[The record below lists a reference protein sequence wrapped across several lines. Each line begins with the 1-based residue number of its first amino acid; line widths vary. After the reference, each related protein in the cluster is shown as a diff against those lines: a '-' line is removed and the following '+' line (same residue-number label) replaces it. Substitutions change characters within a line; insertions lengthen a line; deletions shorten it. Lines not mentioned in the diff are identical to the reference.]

1 MNKDKSKLIIE
12 DHKSDFIFKKKES
25 GLNIQFNRV
34 AFIFFVFFII
44 YLIYTIHLIHL
55 GLRKDNLKKINNLPQ
70 FNNQLYRADIIDING
85 NYLVKTVKSIDIG
98 LKTSDIINKKKLLL
112 SLNII
117 FPDKNFYEIKKKI
130 ENKNFFYL
138 EKKISEENY
147 EKIMQLGDKS
157 LIPEEKVLRMYPQ
170 KNLFSH
176 VLGQIDDD
184 NNGISGL
191 EKSLNEEL
199 KKSQEPIKLT
209 LDKDIQFLIRKELI
223 KYQEI
228 FKSNGSAA
236 ILMDVNNGNILSL
249 VSLPDFNPN
258 ERQNVTDVNYIN
270 RVTKGTYELGSVFKA
285 FTFASALNEKL
296 IKPETKFLNL
306 PKSIKCDKYRIG
318 EYDNEIPSNLTAEQ
332 ILIRSGN
339 IGSVRI
345 AQKVGA
351 EKFKLFLEK
360 VGVLSEID
368 FDIEEVAPQ
377 KNYDFG
383 KCRLATAS
391 FGHGV
396 ATTIL
401 QLAKGYAVLS
411 NGGYEIKPTLI
422 YREKKINKKNERI
435 LNKGISKQVVSALR
449 KIVNTEEGTAKFADV
464 QSYEIGG
471 KTGTADQPEGGAYSE
486 AKINTFASIFPT
498 SNPQF
503 VFVVMLDTPKK
514 SKDYYYKYRHQ
525 KGGWKGTLYNTAGWT
540 SVELAGKVIDKIG
553 PILATKY
560 IEVNWSCVLEII
572 FIR

>member
-1 MNKDKSKLIIE
+1 MADNKSKLTIE
-12 DHKSDFIFKKKES
+12 DYKSDFKFKKKEN

-44 YLIYTIHLIHL
+44 YLIYTIHLVHL
-55 GLRKDNLKKINNLPQ
+55 GSRKSKLENINNLPGSK
-70 FNNQLYRADIIDING
+70 NQLYRADIIDING
-85 NYLVKTVKSIDIG
+85 NYLAKTVKSIDIG
-98 LKTSDIINKKKLLL
+98 LKTSDIINEKKLLL

-117 FPDKNFYEIKKKI
+117 FPDKNFDEIKKKI
-130 ENKNFFYL
+130 KTKKFFYL

-147 EKIMQLGDKS
+147 EKIMKLGDKS
-157 LIPEEKVLRMYPQ
+157 LVPEERVLRMYPQ

-184 NNGISGL
+184 NNGISG
-191 EKSLNEEL
+191 
-199 KKSQEPIKLT
+199 
-209 LDKDIQFLIRKELI
+209 
-223 KYQEI
+223 Y
-228 FKSNGSAA
+228 
-236 ILMDVNNGNILSL
+236 VNNGNILSL

-258 ERQNVTDVNYIN
+258 ERQNITDVNYIN

-285 FTFASALNEKL
+285 FTFASALNEKV
-296 IKPETKFLNL
+296 IKPETEFLDL

-318 EYDNEIPSNLTAEQ
+318 EYDNEIPSDLTAEQ
-332 ILIRSGN
+332 ILVRSGN
-339 IGSVRI
+339 IGSVKI
-345 AQKVGA
+345 AQKVGS

-360 VGVLSEID
+360 VGVLSDID

-391 FGHGV
+391 FGHGI

-401 QLAKGYAVLS
+401 QLAKGYSVLS

-422 YREKKINKKNERI
+422 YKENNFNKKNERI
-435 LNKGISKQVVSALR
+435 LNRGISEQVVSALR

-464 QSYEIGG
+464 QNYEIGG

-514 SKDYYYKYRHQ
+514 SKDYYYKYRHR

-540 SVELAGKVIDKIG
+540 SVEVAGKVIDKIG

-560 IEVNWSCVLEII
+560 IEVN
-572 FIR
+572 